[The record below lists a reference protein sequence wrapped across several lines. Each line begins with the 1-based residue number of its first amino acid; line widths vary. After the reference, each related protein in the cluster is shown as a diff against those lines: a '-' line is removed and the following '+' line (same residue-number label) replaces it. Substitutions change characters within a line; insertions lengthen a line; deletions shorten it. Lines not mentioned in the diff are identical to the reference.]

1 MTEKESKEL
10 EREKDEAIL
19 CTIDVEQEVE
29 YGLTNDYMF
38 RSVFQ
43 TSKEALKGLL
53 SALLYIP
60 EEEILSCEICNPII
74 LGTAID
80 EKACILDIR
89 VVLNGN
95 KQINLEMQ
103 MGSVENWT
111 DRSVFYLCRMFTD
124 MKKGLDYTQTKPS
137 IHIGIMMK
145 SPIPEDAAFYN
156 EYALKNRRTGYE
168 FTGKIALHV
177 LDLSCL
183 EQVPEEERNSALYYW
198 ACVFKAKTWKEVLAM
213 TEQSESIKKA
223 VVTLRELSEDEKIR
237 LQCEARER
245 YQMDWQSSMRTSREK
260 GREEGR
266 KEGRKEGRESGRKEM
281 IELMNRL
288 IKSGRQEDMKRAIE
302 DEEYMERL
310 MKELKLT
317 DKISRS

>member
-80 EKACILDIR
+80 EKTCILDIR

-266 KEGRKEGRESGRKEM
+266 KEGRESGRKEM

>member
-1 MTEKESKEL
+1 
-10 EREKDEAIL
+10 
-19 CTIDVEQEVE
+19 
-29 YGLTNDYMF
+29 
-38 RSVFQ
+38 
-43 TSKEALKGLL
+43 
-53 SALLYIP
+53 
-60 EEEILSCEICNPII
+60 
-74 LGTAID
+74 
-80 EKACILDIR
+80 
-89 VVLNGN
+89 
-95 KQINLEMQ
+95 
-103 MGSVENWT
+103 
-111 DRSVFYLCRMFTD
+111 
-124 MKKGLDYTQTKPS
+124 
-137 IHIGIMMK
+137 MK

-213 TEQSESIKKA
+213 AEQSESIKKA

-266 KEGRKEGRESGRKEM
+266 KSGRKEM
-281 IELMNRL
+281 IELMNIL
-288 IKSGRQEDMKRAIE
+288 INSGRQEDMKRAIE

>member
-80 EKACILDIR
+80 EKTCILDIR

-124 MKKGLDYTQTKPS
+124 MKKGLDYTQSRPS

-183 EQVPEEERNSALYYW
+183 EQVPEEERNSALYHW

-213 TEQSESIKKA
+213 AEQSESIKKA

-266 KEGRKEGRESGRKEM
+266 KEGRESGLRDGKLQNARKVT
-281 IELMNRL
+281 LAL
-288 IKSGRQEDMKRAIE
+288 
-302 DEEYMERL
+302 MERKMPL
-310 MKELKLT
+310 EEIAQIVGMDERIIREWIAEK
-317 DKISRS
+317 

>member
-80 EKACILDIR
+80 EKTCILDIR

-317 DKISRS
+317 D

>member
-1 MTEKESKEL
+1 MAEKESRKL
-10 EREKDEAIL
+10 RQRQDDEIL
-19 CTIDVEQEVE
+19 RGIDGEEEVE

-43 TSKEALKGLL
+43 TSAEALKGLL

-60 EEEILSCEICNPII
+60 EKEILSCKICNPII
-74 LGTAID
+74 LGDAID
-80 EKACILDIR
+80 EKTCILDIR
-89 VVLNGN
+89 VLLNGN

-111 DRSVFYLCRMFTD
+111 DRSVFYLCKMYTD
-124 MKKGLDYTQTKPS
+124 MKKGLDYTQAKAS

-177 LDLSCL
+177 LDLSYL
-183 EQVPEEERNSALYYW
+183 EQVPEEEQNSALYYW
-198 ACVFKAKTWKEVLAM
+198 ACAFKAKTWKEVLAM
-213 TEQSESIKKA
+213 AEQSESIKKA

-245 YQMDWQSSMRTSREK
+245 YQMDWQSSMRTNREK

-266 KEGRKEGRESGRKEM
+266 KEIILAFVQEGMPIEKIAQIVGIEEAKIRKW
-281 IELMNRL
+281 
-288 IKSGRQEDMKRAIE
+288 
-302 DEEYMERL
+302 
-310 MKELKLT
+310 
-317 DKISRS
+317 ISENKFC

>member
-1 MTEKESKEL
+1 MTEKEEL
-10 EREKDEAIL
+10 RQKQENEIL
-19 CTIDVEQEVE
+19 QEINGEEEVE
-29 YGLTNDYMF
+29 YGLINDYMF
-38 RSVFQ
+38 RAVFQ
-43 TSKEALKGLL
+43 TSEEALKGLL

-60 EEEILSCEICNPII
+60 EEEILSCVICNPII
-74 LGTAID
+74 LGDAID
-80 EKACILDIR
+80 EKTCILDIR
-89 VVLNGN
+89 VLLNGN

-103 MGSVENWT
+103 MGSVENWP

-145 SPIPEDAAFYN
+145 SPVPEDAAFYN

-183 EQVPEEERNSALYYW
+183 KQVPKEERNSSLYYW

-213 TEQSESIKKA
+213 AEQSESIKKA

-237 LQCEARER
+237 QQCEARER

-266 KEGRKEGRESGRKEM
+266 EEGRESGRKEGELQKAHDVAEALLEEGM
-281 IELMNRL
+281 EIEK
-288 IKSGRQEDMKRAIE
+288 IAKIVG
-302 DEEYMERL
+302 MEVNVIREW
-310 MKELKLT
+310 MTEK
-317 DKISRS
+317 

>member
-10 EREKDEAIL
+10 RRKQDNEILQEINGEEK
-19 CTIDVEQEVE
+19 VE
-29 YGLTNDYMF
+29 YGLINDYMF
-38 RSVFQ
+38 RAVFQ
-43 TSKEALKGLL
+43 TSEEALRGLL

-60 EEEILSCEICNPII
+60 EEEIVSCLICNPIL
-74 LGTAID
+74 LGDAID
-80 EKACILDIR
+80 EKTCILDIR
-89 VVLNGN
+89 VLLNGN
-95 KQINLEMQ
+95 RQINLEMQ

-111 DRSVFYLCRMFTD
+111 DRSVFYLCRMFAD
-124 MKKGLDYTQTKPS
+124 MKKGLDYTQAKPS

-145 SPIPEDAAFYN
+145 SPVPEDAAFYN

-183 EQVPEEERNSALYYW
+183 EQVSEEERNSPLYHW

-213 TEQSESIKKA
+213 AEQSESIKKA

-245 YQMDWQSSMRTSREK
+245 YQMDWQSSMQTS
-260 GREEGR
+260 REEGR
-266 KEGRKEGRESGRKEM
+266 KEGEQAM
-281 IELMNRL
+281 AELINKLMASDRM
-288 IKSGRQEDMKRAIE
+288 EDMKRAME
-302 DEEYMERL
+302 DKDYRAQL
-310 MKELKLT
+310 MKELG
-317 DKISRS
+317 IRVNG

>member
-1 MTEKESKEL
+1 MTEKESRKLRQKQDDEIL
-10 EREKDEAIL
+10 RE
-19 CTIDVEQEVE
+19 IDGEEEVE

-43 TSKEALKGLL
+43 ASEEALKGLL

-60 EEEILSCEICNPII
+60 EEEILSCKICNPII
-74 LGTAID
+74 LGDAID
-80 EKACILDIR
+80 EKTCILDIR
-89 VVLNGN
+89 VLLNN
-95 KQINLEMQ
+95 SKQINLEMQ

-111 DRSVFYLCRMFTD
+111 DRSVFYLCKMYTD
-124 MKKGLDYTQTKPS
+124 IKKGLDYTEAKSS

-177 LDLSCL
+177 LDLSYL
-183 EQVPEEERNSALYYW
+183 EQVPEEEQNSALYYW
-198 ACVFKAKTWKEVLAM
+198 ACVFKAKTWKEVLALA
-213 TEQSESIKKA
+213 EQSESIKKA

-245 YQMDWQSSMRTSREK
+245 YQMDWQSSMRTNREK

-266 KEGRKEGRESGRKEM
+266 KEIILALVQKGMSIEKIAQIVGIEEAKIRKW
-281 IELMNRL
+281 I
-288 IKSGRQEDMKRAIE
+288 
-302 DEEYMERL
+302 DE
-310 MKELKLT
+310 K
-317 DKISRS
+317 

>member
-1 MTEKESKEL
+1 
-10 EREKDEAIL
+10 
-19 CTIDVEQEVE
+19 
-29 YGLTNDYMF
+29 
-38 RSVFQ
+38 
-43 TSKEALKGLL
+43 
-53 SALLYIP
+53 
-60 EEEILSCEICNPII
+60 
-74 LGTAID
+74 
-80 EKACILDIR
+80 
-89 VVLNGN
+89 
-95 KQINLEMQ
+95 
-103 MGSVENWT
+103 
-111 DRSVFYLCRMFTD
+111 

-183 EQVPEEERNSALYYW
+183 EQVPEEERNSALYHW

-213 TEQSESIKKA
+213 AEQLESIKKA

-266 KEGRKEGRESGRKEM
+266 KEGRKEGRESGLRDGKLQNARKVT
-281 IELMNRL
+281 LAL
-288 IKSGRQEDMKRAIE
+288 
-302 DEEYMERL
+302 MERKMPL
-310 MKELKLT
+310 EEIAQIVGMDERIIREWIAEK
-317 DKISRS
+317 

>member
-1 MTEKESKEL
+1 M
-10 EREKDEAIL
+10 
-19 CTIDVEQEVE
+19 
-29 YGLTNDYMF
+29 
-38 RSVFQ
+38 
-43 TSKEALKGLL
+43 
-53 SALLYIP
+53 LYIP
-60 EEEILSCEICNPII
+60 EEEILSCVICNPII
-74 LGTAID
+74 LGDAID
-80 EKACILDIR
+80 EKTCILDIR
-89 VVLNGN
+89 VLLNGN

-145 SPIPEDAAFYN
+145 SPVPEDAAFYN

-183 EQVPEEERNSALYYW
+183 EQVPKEERNSPLYYW

-213 TEQSESIKKA
+213 AEQSESIKKA

-266 KEGRKEGRESGRKEM
+266 ESGRKEGEVQKAHDVAEALLEEGM
-281 IELMNRL
+281 EIEK
-288 IKSGRQEDMKRAIE
+288 IAKIVG
-302 DEEYMERL
+302 MEVNVIREWITE
-310 MKELKLT
+310 K
-317 DKISRS
+317 

>member
-10 EREKDEAIL
+10 QQKQENEILREINGE
-19 CTIDVEQEVE
+19 EEVE
-29 YGLTNDYMF
+29 YGLINDYMF
-38 RSVFQ
+38 RAVFQ
-43 TSKEALKGLL
+43 TSEDALRGLL

-60 EEEILSCEICNPII
+60 EEEILSCVICNPII
-74 LGTAID
+74 LGDAID
-80 EKACILDIR
+80 EKTCILDIR
-89 VVLNGN
+89 VLLNGN
-95 KQINLEMQ
+95 RQINLEMQ

-183 EQVPEEERNSALYYW
+183 EQVPEEERNSALYHW
-198 ACVFKAKTWKEVLAM
+198 ACAFKAKTWKEVLAM
-213 TEQSESIKKA
+213 AEQSESIKKA

-266 KEGRKEGRESGRKEM
+266 EEGRESGRKEGEVQKAHDVAEALLEEGM
-281 IELMNRL
+281 EIEK
-288 IKSGRQEDMKRAIE
+288 IAKIVG
-302 DEEYMERL
+302 MEVNVIREWITE
-310 MKELKLT
+310 K
-317 DKISRS
+317 

>member
-1 MTEKESKEL
+1 M
-10 EREKDEAIL
+10 
-19 CTIDVEQEVE
+19 
-29 YGLTNDYMF
+29 
-38 RSVFQ
+38 
-43 TSKEALKGLL
+43 
-53 SALLYIP
+53 LYIP
-60 EEEILSCEICNPII
+60 EEEILSCVICNPII
-74 LGTAID
+74 LGDAID
-80 EKACILDIR
+80 EKTCILDIR
-89 VVLNGN
+89 VLLNGN

-145 SPIPEDAAFYN
+145 SPVPEDAAFYN

-183 EQVPEEERNSALYYW
+183 EQVP
-198 ACVFKAKTWKEVLAM
+198 KE
-213 TEQSESIKKA
+213 EQSESIKKA

-237 LQCEARER
+237 QQCEARER

-266 KEGRKEGRESGRKEM
+266 ESGRKEGELQKAHDVAEALLEEGM
-281 IELMNRL
+281 EIEK
-288 IKSGRQEDMKRAIE
+288 IAKIVG
-302 DEEYMERL
+302 MEVNVIREWITE
-310 MKELKLT
+310 K
-317 DKISRS
+317 

>member
-1 MTEKESKEL
+1 MTEKESRKLRQKQDDEIL
-10 EREKDEAIL
+10 RE
-19 CTIDVEQEVE
+19 IDGEEEVE

-43 TSKEALKGLL
+43 ASEEALKGLL

-60 EEEILSCEICNPII
+60 EEEILSCKICNPII
-74 LGTAID
+74 LGDAID
-80 EKACILDIR
+80 EKTCILDIR
-89 VVLNGN
+89 VLLNN
-95 KQINLEMQ
+95 SKQINLEMQ

-111 DRSVFYLCRMFTD
+111 DRSVFYLCKMYTD
-124 MKKGLDYTQTKPS
+124 IKKGLDYTEAKSS

-177 LDLSCL
+177 LDLSYL

-213 TEQSESIKKA
+213 AEQSESIKKA

-245 YQMDWQSSMRTSREK
+245 YQMDWQSSMRTNREK
-260 GREEGR
+260 GRQEGR
-266 KEGRKEGRESGRKEM
+266 KEIILALVQKGMSIEKIAQIVGIEEAKIRKW
-281 IELMNRL
+281 I
-288 IKSGRQEDMKRAIE
+288 
-302 DEEYMERL
+302 DE
-310 MKELKLT
+310 K
-317 DKISRS
+317 

>member
-1 MTEKESKEL
+1 MTVEKENKEL
-10 EREKDEAIL
+10 RQEQENEILRAIN
-19 CTIDVEQEVE
+19 VEEEVE
-29 YGLTNDYMF
+29 YGLVNDYMF
-38 RSVFQ
+38 RTVFQ
-43 TSKEALKGLL
+43 TSEEALRGLL

-60 EEEILSCEICNPII
+60 EEEILSCLICNPII
-74 LGTAID
+74 LGDAID
-80 EKACILDIR
+80 EKTCILDIC
-89 VVLNGN
+89 VLLNGN

-111 DRSVFYLCRMFTD
+111 DRSVFYLCRMFAE
-124 MKKGLDYTQTKPS
+124 MKKGMDYTQAKPS

-145 SPIPEDAAFYN
+145 SPVPEDIAFYN

-183 EQVPEEERNSALYYW
+183 EQVPEEERNSALYHW
-198 ACVFKAKTWKEVLAM
+198 ACAFKAKTWKEVLAM
-213 TEQSESIKKA
+213 AEQSESIKKA

-266 KEGRKEGRESGRKEM
+266 KEGEQAM
-281 IELMNRL
+281 AELIN
-288 IKSGRQEDMKRAIE
+288 K
-302 DEEYMERL
+302 
-310 MKELKLT
+310 LKYTL
-317 DKISRS
+317 

>member
-10 EREKDEAIL
+10 RRKQDNEILQEINGEEK
-19 CTIDVEQEVE
+19 VE
-29 YGLTNDYMF
+29 YGLINDYMF
-38 RSVFQ
+38 RAVFQ
-43 TSKEALKGLL
+43 TSEEALRGLL

-60 EEEILSCEICNPII
+60 EEEIVSCLICNPIL
-74 LGTAID
+74 LGDAID
-80 EKACILDIR
+80 EKTCILDIR
-89 VVLNGN
+89 VLLNGN
-95 KQINLEMQ
+95 RQINLEMQ

-111 DRSVFYLCRMFTD
+111 DRSVFYLCRMFAD
-124 MKKGLDYTQTKPS
+124 MKKGLDYTQAKPS

-145 SPIPEDAAFYN
+145 SPVPEDAAFYN

-183 EQVPEEERNSALYYW
+183 EQVSEEERNSPLYHW

-213 TEQSESIKKA
+213 AEQSESIKKA

-245 YQMDWQSSMRTSREK
+245 YQMDWQSSMRTSRE
-260 GREEGR
+260 EGR
-266 KEGRKEGRESGRKEM
+266 KEGEQAM
-281 IELMNRL
+281 AELINKLMASDRM
-288 IKSGRQEDMKRAIE
+288 EDMKRAME
-302 DEEYMERL
+302 DKDYRAQL
-310 MKELKLT
+310 MKELE
-317 DKISRS
+317 IRVNG

>member
-1 MTEKESKEL
+1 MTEKESRKLRQKQDDEIL
-10 EREKDEAIL
+10 RE
-19 CTIDVEQEVE
+19 IDGEEEVE

-43 TSKEALKGLL
+43 ASEEALKGLL

-60 EEEILSCEICNPII
+60 EEEILSCKICNPII
-74 LGTAID
+74 LGDAID
-80 EKACILDIR
+80 EKTCILDIR
-89 VVLNGN
+89 VLLNN
-95 KQINLEMQ
+95 SKQINLEMQ

-111 DRSVFYLCRMFTD
+111 DRSVFYLCKMYTD
-124 MKKGLDYTQTKPS
+124 IKKGLDYTEAKSS

-177 LDLSCL
+177 LDLSYL

-213 TEQSESIKKA
+213 AEQSESIKKA

-245 YQMDWQSSMRTSREK
+245 YQMDWQSSMRTNREK

-266 KEGRKEGRESGRKEM
+266 EEGRKEIILVKYT
-281 IELMNRL
+281 L
-288 IKSGRQEDMKRAIE
+288 
-302 DEEYMERL
+302 
-310 MKELKLT
+310 
-317 DKISRS
+317 

>member
-80 EKACILDIR
+80 EKTCILDIR

-266 KEGRKEGRESGRKEM
+266 ESGRKEI
-281 IELMNRL
+281 IELMNIL
-288 IKSGRQEDMKRAIE
+288 INSGRQEDMKRALE